1 MRKYFLVGM
10 LLLMAT
16 VIYAQEAETEQ
27 TRKLPSVNLQ
37 TLDGMTFNTQDISN
51 NGKPFIVSFWA
62 LWCKP
67 CQKELDAFSDN
78 YEDWQEETGVEIYA
92 ISIDDARSTA
102 KVMPFVS
109 GKGWEFQILLDPNGD
124 FKRAMNVNMIPHTF
138 LFDGNGKIVYQ
149 HTSYYDGGEY
159 ELYELVKKVA
169 NGEDI
174 SEKK

>member
-1 MRKYFLVGM
+1 MKKTLLAGM
-10 LLLMAT
+10 LLLMAS
-16 VIYAQEAETEQ
+16 VVFSQENGTEQ
-27 TRKLPSVNLQ
+27 IRKLPSVNLQ
-37 TLDGMTFNTQDISN
+37 TLDGKTFNTQDISN

-109 GKGWEFQILLDPNGD
+109 GKGWEFQVLLDPNGD

-138 LFDGNGKIVYQ
+138 LFDGDGKIVYQ

>member
-1 MRKYFLVGM
+1 MKNYFLAGM
-10 LLLMAT
+10 LFLMAN
-16 VIYAQEAETEQ
+16 VVFSQEGETTQ
-27 TRKLPSVNLQ
+27 IRKLPSVNLQ
-37 TLDGMTFNTQDISN
+37 TIEGSTFNTQDISN

-78 YEDWQEETGVEIYA
+78 YDEWKEETGVEIYA

-102 KVMPFVS
+102 KVMPFIS
-109 GKGWEFQILLDPNGD
+109 GKGWEFQVLLDPNGD